1 MQLIV
6 AKILLANYNINM
18 NTNERQSL
26 DELMRSFKFHKNPI
40 LNWFLKEFN
49 YYSHTYFNV
58 KWGLKNKLQK
68 LLRGYSDSDCWN
80 LPQATAKFMLPRI
93 KHLRK
98 NFKSLSNRHHLIING
113 EVVAYNP
120 DQNNLE
126 YNEEKKDFIDKS
138 NGLCNS
144 LSKEE
149 YENVLDEIIF
159 ALEFLLLEDDPE
171 GQIDKLYEVYPIN
184 YDPIRD
190 RKMFLTKRDSG
201 DYLVEFES
209 KDNVQPDYTKLNKG
223 FERQRNGFLLL
234 GLYFKD
240 LWD

>member
-1 MQLIV
+1 M
-6 AKILLANYNINM
+6 
-18 NTNERQSL
+18 NERQSL

-40 LNWFLKEFN
+40 LNWFLGEFN
-49 YYSHTYFNV
+49 YYSYAYLNV

-68 LLRGYSDSDCWN
+68 LFRGYSDSDCWN
-80 LPQATAKFMLPRI
+80 LPQATARFILPRI

-98 NFKSLSNRHHLIING
+98 NFHSLSNRHHLIVDGKVIPYKPDEKDLEFNKEKQEFVDKANG
-113 EVVAYNP
+113 MLIA
-120 DQNNLE
+120 
-126 YNEEKKDFIDKS
+126 
-138 NGLCNS
+138 

-190 RKMFLTKRDSG
+190 RKMFLTKRDGG

-209 KDNVQPDYTKLNKG
+209 KDNIQPDYTKLNKAY
-223 FERQRNGFLLL
+223 ERQRNGFLLL
-234 GLYFKD
+234 GLYFRD

>member
-1 MQLIV
+1 MSQ
-6 AKILLANYNINM
+6 
-18 NTNERQSL
+18 RQSF

-40 LNWFLKEFN
+40 LNWFLGEFN
-49 YYSHTYFNV
+49 YYSHTYLNL
-58 KWGLKNKLQK
+58 KWGLKNRLQK
-68 LLRGYSDSDCWN
+68 LFRGYSDSDCWN

-98 NFKSLSNRHHLIING
+98 NYNSLSNRHHL
-113 EVVAYNP
+113 VVDGKIVPYIY
-120 DQNNLE
+120 DEKNLE
-126 YNEEKKDFIDKS
+126 FSKEHNEFIDKS
-138 NGLCNS
+138 NGMLIC

-159 ALEFLLLEDDPE
+159 AIEFLLLEDDPE
-171 GQIDKLYEVYPIN
+171 AQIDKLYEVYPLN

-190 RKMFLTKRDSG
+190 RKMFLTKQDSG

-209 KDNVQPDYTKLNKG
+209 KDNIQPDYTKLNKA

-234 GLYFKD
+234 GLYFRD